1 MSTTGIQIAPS
12 VEGVSLLPDFEK
24 KHAARFLA
32 KHMENSID
40 ELHSLPDLI
49 TQEKTTIDA
58 QDQDSIELVLQQHQP
73 WDMVNSVI
81 KFRNQDHQFWW
92 DKTGHLFAKLIEGA
106 GYTAAEQYRELFFYA
121 LWVAPELGPS
131 PDENGN
137 VRRWRSPGTPDSTPI
152 DFSWEWGLDGTG
164 VVRYSFEPIGEH
176 AGTELDPLNRY
187 ATESWINRL
196 QQHGLVPSLDLQW
209 YRHFTGELLL
219 PPEIVRKRTAE
230 GFIEETTPK
239 AGTVVALDIEKA
251 GPVMKIYIY
260 PGLKAAELGISNLD
274 VVARSIRNL
283 PTEQYQSLQAHVEP
297 LLEYLYQGTERWG
310 FETGI
315 LSIDLVDPKE
325 ARIKIYVRA
334 PHTTV
339 EYLMDALSLG
349 GRLDL
354 SKTCGQEAL
363 GDLKDLWEAF
373 LADAPAKLPADAPGR
388 ASPGFYYTVRAGKPV
403 SPKMYLSPFSFCKND
418 ADVLS
423 RLRTFFS
430 TRQQPNKTLM
440 VDQMGRYEQ
449 AMDSVL

>member
-1 MSTTGIQIAPS
+1 MSTTGIQFAPS
-12 VEGVSLLPDFEK
+12 VDGVSLFEK
-24 KHAARFLA
+24 KHETIFLTQC
-32 KHMENSID
+32 MEDSTD
-40 ELHSLPDLI
+40 EVCSLPVDLI
-49 TQEKTTIDA
+49 AE
-58 QDQDSIELVLQQHQP
+58 DQASSESKDEDSLQLVVQQQQP
-73 WDMVNSVI
+73 WDMVNAVI

-121 LWVAPELGPS
+121 LWVAPELGPA
-131 PDENGN
+131 PDEKGN
-137 VRRWRSPGTPDSTPI
+137 VQRWRSPGTPDSTPI

-176 AGTELDPLNRY
+176 AGTPLDPLNRY
-187 ATESWINRL
+187 ATESWIHRL
-196 QQHGLVPSLDLQW
+196 RQNGLVPSLDLQW

-283 PTEQYQSLQAHVEP
+283 PTEQYQSLQSHVEP
-297 LLEYLYQGTERWG
+297 LLAYLYKGTEKWG

-315 LSIDLVDPKE
+315 LSIDLVDPKD

-354 SKTCGQEAL
+354 AATCGQDAL
-363 GDLKDLWEAF
+363 GDLKDLWNAF
-373 LADAPAKLPADAPGR
+373 LADAPAKLPADALGR
-388 ASPGFYYTVRAGKPV
+388 ASPGFYYTISAGKPV

-430 TRQQPNKTLM
+430 TRKQPNTTLM